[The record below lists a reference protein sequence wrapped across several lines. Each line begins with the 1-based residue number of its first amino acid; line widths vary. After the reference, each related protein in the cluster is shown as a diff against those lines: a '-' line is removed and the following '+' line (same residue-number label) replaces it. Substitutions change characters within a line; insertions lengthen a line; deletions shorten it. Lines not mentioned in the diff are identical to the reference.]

1 MESQPK
7 ITIKMENTSKMRD
20 YYRVYANIDLDAIHE
35 NVVNAKKLTKPGTK
49 LMAIIKADAYGHGAV
64 EVAKTLDDVADAY
77 GVASLN

>member
-1 MESQPK
+1 
-7 ITIKMENTSKMRD
+7 MRD

-64 EVAKTLDDVADAY
+64 
-77 GVASLN
+77 